1 MINQLITDFLLK
13 VERIIEDNP
22 DIEAWCYS
30 VSAGDKRRTRET
42 VHSSQEYNSE
52 NDSQIIDELY
62 EVLDRL
68 VDEPVDFAW
77 LELRAKGKSR
87 VFCYVSVD
95 VTNPED
101 QPPVL
106 VDSQSEASAVMATQL
121 VRVNDQLSSLMQSKD
136 RLIQKLVVQHTETA
150 LSLTRLSTELEIRS
164 QVESENN
171 LSEALQSF
179 APLAEMALKSYLSQK
194 ASKSNEP
201 QQTTPNTSNSGPVVP
216 DLTEDDIEDVISK
229 IEYVCTHSPER
240 LTQDRLNRVV
250 NAFTQSN

>member
-1 MINQLITDFLLK
+1 MINQLITEFLRK
-13 VERIIEDNP
+13 VETVIEENP
-22 DIEAWCYS
+22 DVETWCFS
-30 VSAGDKRRTRET
+30 VSSGDKRNRRET
-42 VHSSQEYNSE
+42 VHGSQVYNPNRDSE
-52 NDSQIIDELY
+52 IIDELY

-68 VDEPVDFAW
+68 IECPENFAW
-77 LELRAKGKSR
+77 IEFRAKGKSR
-87 VFCYVSVD
+87 IYCYVTVD
-95 VTNPED
+95 VTNPDE

-121 VRVNDQLSSLMQSKD
+121 VRVNDQLSGLMQSKD

-179 APLAEMALKSYLSQK
+179 APLAEMALKSYLSQL
-194 ASKSNEP
+194 ASKSNEN
-201 QQTTPNTSNSGPVVP
+201 QQTTPNTSNDGPVVP
-216 DLTEDDIEDVISK
+216 DLTEDEIEDVISK
-229 IEYVCTHSPER
+229 IEYVCTHTPEK

-250 NAFTQSN
+250 NAFTKSS

>member
-1 MINQLITDFLLK
+1 MINQVISEFLLK
-13 VERIIEDNP
+13 VERVIESNP
-22 DIEAWCYS
+22 ETEAWCYS

-42 VHSSQEYNSE
+42 VHGSQEYKAE
-52 NDSQIIDELY
+52 NDSAIIDELY
-62 EVLDRL
+62 DVLEKL
-68 VDEPVDFAW
+68 IDEPVDYAW

-87 VFCYVSVD
+87 VFCYASVD
-95 VTNPED
+95 VTNPDD

-194 ASKSNEP
+194 ASRSNEP
-201 QQTTPNTSNSGPVVP
+201 QQTTPNTSSDGPVVP
-216 DLTEDDIEDVISK
+216 DLTEDEIEDVISK
-229 IEYVCTHSPER
+229 IEFVCTHSPER

-250 NAFTQSN
+250 NAFTKSN

>member
-22 DIEAWCYS
+22 DIEVWCYS
-30 VSAGDKRRTRET
+30 VAAGDKRRTRET
-42 VHSSQEYNSE
+42 VHSSQVYDSE

-62 EVLDRL
+62 DVLDKL

-77 LELRAKGKSR
+77 IELRPKGKSR

-106 VDSQSEASAVMATQL
+106 VDSQTEASAVMATQL
-121 VRVNDQLSSLMQSKD
+121 VRVNDQLSTLMQSKD

-150 LSLTRLSTELEIRS
+150 LNLTRLSTELEIRS
-164 QVESENN
+164 QLDSENTM
-171 LSEALQSF
+171 SEALQSF
-179 APLAEMALKSYLSQK
+179 APLAEMALKSYLAQK
-194 ASKSNEP
+194 ASKSTE
-201 QQTTPNTSNSGPVVP
+201 QRQSTPNTSTSEPVVP
-216 DLTEDDIEDVISK
+216 DLSEEDIEDVISK
-229 IEYVCTHSPER
+229 IEYVCAHKPEK
-240 LTQDRLNRVV
+240 LTQDRLNRVI
-250 NAFTQSN
+250 NAFTTNT